1 MRCLYII
8 CIMGG
13 YWMFQILPLPV
24 TSLIPIVAFPL
35 AKIAGTNEVCSSYFN
50 GTMFMFIGGL
60 VMAIGLEEVGV
71 QKRLALWILSTK
83 WLRSYRY
90 VRFFLC
96 ELGMKPH
103 RYASSG
109 DHHFFNVS
117 CRQTYQNY
125 EKSRQKL
132 GTFLENKVL

>member
-8 CIMGG
+8 CIMGV

-60 VMAIGLEEVGV
+60 IMAIGLEEVGV

-83 WLRSYRY
+83 WLRSYR
-90 VRFFLC
+90 
-96 ELGMKPH
+96 
-103 RYASSG
+103 
-109 DHHFFNVS
+109 
-117 CRQTYQNY
+117 
-125 EKSRQKL
+125 
-132 GTFLENKVL
+132 

>member
-90 VRFFLC
+90 VRFFC
-96 ELGMKPH
+96 
-103 RYASSG
+103 A
-109 DHHFFNVS
+109 NWA
-117 CRQTYQNY
+117 
-125 EKSRQKL
+125 
-132 GTFLENKVL
+132 